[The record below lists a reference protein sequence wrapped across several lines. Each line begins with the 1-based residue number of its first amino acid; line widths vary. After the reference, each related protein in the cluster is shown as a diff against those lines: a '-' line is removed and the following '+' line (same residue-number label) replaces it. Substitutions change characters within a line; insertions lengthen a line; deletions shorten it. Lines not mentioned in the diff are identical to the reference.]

1 MVVMSAIMRHLLPDA
16 VAHARQVGHP
26 VGANHHRRIDM
37 AVSDDAAAI
46 AASQLAAALVNT
58 ARVDVRNAPELQML
72 ALYQRIFEGIKRQN
86 R

>member
-1 MVVMSAIMRHLLPDA
+1 
-16 VAHARQVGHP
+16 
-26 VGANHHRRIDM
+26 M